1 MANTGWKYA
10 QTVNPQINPN
20 LKKREKWTNWA
31 NAVGNSDKYATSH
44 YTKTVNKTG
53 NYEKSSSGEF
63 SRKVASPIYNY
74 PYRITA
80 HDFRLN
86 IPNGV
91 HITKVEV
98 QVSMKASKGGIAE
111 YPMCT
116 FCIADRN
123 ANVPESKKGTGWH
136 DGLYRHYS
144 SIKIPK
150 TFKNVTYKID
160 EENFK
165 KGKYTVANLNSTY
178 FGVDLEFS
186 DKCDNVAVYLQWVRV
201 RVHYDEPYLI
211 LTHNKSSNQSSPTQI
226 TTGQV
231 NQVIYTLKN
240 KTKANAGTQCLK
252 LDVPYGTKLFSATPS
267 SGTFNSNTNIWT
279 VKCNGV
285 TTASLIL
292 NYIDYTIDTQKINL
306 QGTKCSTAINK
317 VAPSSDFYYT
327 SNKGAIDDFGELTT
341 RLITS
346 PVRKRHDTCF
356 QVDGTV
362 ETSRDATIRVN
373 ILPKFGFNYENLGEN
388 NTLLYDLDE
397 SISQGLTVNEVG
409 SNYIIFNVDEDK
421 RGDVL
426 PISFTYCIRP
436 LVTGDYHMGCAVG
449 GGGDNNPAQ
458 FTVLAPYEY
467 HFGTKTVFDEV
478 NGIAN
483 YLFNGELTGFFNHR
497 IASELGTGAYVL
509 PCRVKEYD
517 SLMTQSKPNI
527 HMYKWEQ
534 LDYIGCVPLEH
545 LHFDPKS
552 TYKDKLLDTH
562 YKNKRYM
569 GKELA
574 SDEDIT
580 LNVRL
585 HPQQVTTM
593 QGLIDMDKPIPIN
606 ANHRCFEG
614 DALNHRG
621 WAEIYGITS
630 TLTNPR
636 WYKCDI
642 DVKYLTHNL
651 NTRFKINRGDKTFT
665 EPMPTVLL
673 ESVESGDA
681 LSTIGQEETTEGQEV
696 DYFIV
701 DTDGGYIYNS
711 EAVDT
716 EYLRDDNDKLIFY
729 VIGDAPDLV
738 QRIYDLW
745 GEENVNITH
754 CETDDEFDDYVDSL
768 IVDGYSIVNA
778 TIGEPITVDN
788 TEYTN
793 ANQRNVFTLDE
804 GQYFSIKSRDIL
816 STVSQISCDW
826 AITKI
831 DEDKENTVSKIVRLI
846 DKASNNVMFEYE
858 YTDFD
863 YSDYDSTDDLVN
875 SQIGCHVIGRAFR
888 KGDYEEVISE
898 DIKVPIVD
906 DADADDEETDVDVLF
921 GSNVSFQLNGNT
933 LNVLDTGYT
942 GKALSRTGIEL
953 EGESYYYEVE
963 FKNRNTDGETGDLTA
978 FIDIVVQD
986 SLLASQYASKYGN
999 MMVSPFPV
1007 AKKNLI
1013 FSRNAEEGVIYYYEN
1028 DKEEFSYLIEPYYQ
1042 YHNGVDLRTSVDSES
1057 YISIFNLN
1065 YGYRTVYLENGLV
1078 SLGINRL
1085 TGHMYLRKWDND
1097 SKEYITLFTFKLNHY
1112 DDVNINSIS
1121 DDKIELQASNTLIS
1135 MYRGHPYVILKHETE
1150 DIDILDNFGRV
1161 WAETVGDDS
1170 QPYPTYFDL
1179 LNTSNILPECVG
1191 GVKTLDDKCVEVFE
1205 CGDTGY
1211 VDCPDLTDVSMT
1223 LDLENPIYEDN
1234 ETEIGVISEDLVD
1247 GDLIYYII
1255 DGDVVDTPVAYP
1267 NKLPYTFGEPKE
1279 YEVSAVYVGDDTRSY
1294 AVANTVTIHAEQVPI
1309 VDPPTPP
1316 ETDEGCQPTTG
1327 TYKLTI
1333 SSPSKFIYRDNQKVT
1348 FRLTR
1353 GGLPVC
1359 SKTIEMVDFK
1369 GINTAMTSRSGY
1381 ASLTNKHISSG
1392 VGSYK
1397 IGARF
1402 FEGKKQICKVFKDV
1416 KVNKATTE
1424 WIQYQDAKK
1433 VNDIAKFKLQ
1443 AVYNKGKSNEW
1454 HRGIANTKVTL
1465 YLDGKAYSKK
1475 TNETGIISVK
1485 VKKKGNRSFK
1495 CSFAGN
1501 KNYKKSVKTFKNK
1514 VKK

>member
-1 MANTGWKYA
+1 MADTGWKYA
-10 QTVNPQINPN
+10 QTVNPQVNPN

-31 NAVGNSDKYATSH
+31 NAVGKSDKYATSH
-44 YTKTVNKTG
+44 YT
-53 NYEKSSSGEF
+53 YEKDKKGN
-63 SRKVASPIYNY
+63 KIYNH
-74 PYRITA
+74 PYKVTA

-86 IPNGV
+86 IPDGAY
-91 HITKVEV
+91 ITDVIV
-98 QVSMKASKGGIAE
+98 QVSMKASKKGVA
-111 YPMCT
+111 T
-116 FCIADRN
+116 FPTVGFYIADRK
-123 ANVPESKKGTGWH
+123 ADVKESKKETGWH
-136 DGLYRHYS
+136 NGIFWNRSTRQITKS
-144 SIKIPK
+144 S
-150 TFKNVTYKID
+150 THATYHLL

-165 KGKYTVANLNSTY
+165 KGKYTVDELNSTY
-178 FGVDLEFS
+178 FGVDLDFNDE
-186 DKCDNVAVYLQWVRV
+186 CDNVAVYLEWVRV
-201 RVHYDEPYLI
+201 KVEYEVPDLS
-211 LTHNKSSNQSSPTQI
+211 LTHNKSSNKSAPTQI
-226 TTGQV
+226 TTGQLNKV
-231 NQVIYTLKN
+231 VYTLKN
-240 KTKANAGTQCLK
+240 KTRANAGTQCLK
-252 LDVPYGTKLFSATPS
+252 LDVPYGTSLISAIAS
-267 SGTFNSNTNIWT
+267 SGSFNTNTNIWS
-279 VKCNGV
+279 VKCGSK
-285 TTASLIL
+285 ASATLTL

-306 QGTKCSTAINK
+306 KGTDCSTAITK
-317 VAPSSDFYYT
+317 IAPSSDFYYT
-327 SNKGAIDDFGELTT
+327 SNKGAVDDFGELTT

-356 QVDGTV
+356 LVDGTV
-362 ETSRDATIRVN
+362 ETSSDTTIRIDIN
-373 ILPKFGFNYENLGEN
+373 AQDGFQYENLGED
-388 NTLLYDLDE
+388 NTLSYSLDE
-397 SISQGLTVNEVG
+397 NISRGLSVNEVG
-409 SNYIIFNVDEDK
+409 SNYIVFDVDEDK

-426 PISFTYCIRP
+426 PISFSYCIRP
-436 LVTGDYHMGCAVG
+436 LNLGDYYMVAMVHG
-449 GGGDNNPAQ
+449 GGENNPAQ
-458 FTVLAPYEY
+458 FTVLDSYEY
-467 HFGTKTVFDEV
+467 HFGSKTVFDESQ
-478 NGIAN
+478 GIAN
-483 YLFNGELTGFFNHR
+483 YLFNREIVGFFNHR
-497 IASELGTGAYVL
+497 IASQLETGAYVL
-509 PCRVKEYD
+509 PCRVKEHD

-552 TYKDKLLDTH
+552 TYKDKLLDTQ

-630 TLTNPR
+630 TLTNPH

-651 NTRFKINRGDKTFT
+651 NTRFKINAGDKTFN

-681 LSTIGQEETTEGQEV
+681 LSSIGQEETTEGQEV
-696 DYFIV
+696 DYFVV

-716 EYLRDDNDKLIFY
+716 EYLKDDDDKLIFY
-729 VIGDAPDLV
+729 VIGDASDLV
-738 QRIYDLW
+738 ARIYELY
-745 GEENVNITH
+745 GEDNVNITH
-754 CETDDEFDDYVDSL
+754 CETDDEFDDYIDSL
-768 IVDGYSIVNA
+768 IVDGYTIINA
-778 TIGEPITVDN
+778 NIGEPISVDN

-816 STVSQISCDW
+816 STVSQVSCDW

-846 DKASNNVMFEYE
+846 DKDTNNVMFEYE

-875 SQIGCHVIGRAFR
+875 SQIGCHVIGRAYR

-933 LNVLDTGYT
+933 LSVLDTGYT

-963 FKNRNTDGETGDLTA
+963 FRNRNTDGETGDLTA

-999 MMVSPFPV
+999 MIVSPFPV
-1007 AKKNLI
+1007 ADKHLI
-1013 FSRNAEEGVIYYYEN
+1013 FSRDAEEGVIYYYEN

-1065 YGYRTVYLENGLV
+1065 YGYRTIYLENGLV

-1085 TGHMYLRKWDND
+1085 TGHMYLRKWDTG
-1097 SKEYITLFTFKLNHY
+1097 SKEYITLFTFQLNHY
-1112 DDVNINSIS
+1112 DDVNINSIN

-1150 DIDILDNFGRV
+1150 DIDIIDKFGRV

-1179 LNTSNILPECVG
+1179 LNTSNMLPECVG
-1191 GVKTLDDKCVEVFE
+1191 GVKTLDDACVEVFE

-1211 VDCPDLTDVSMT
+1211 VDCPDLTDTSIA
-1223 LDLENPIYEDN
+1223 LDLENTIYEDT
-1234 ETEIGVISEDLVD
+1234 ETDIGVTSEDLVD

-1267 NKLPYTFGEPKE
+1267 SKLAYTFGEPKE
-1279 YEVSAVYVGDDTRSY
+1279 YEVSAVFIGDDTRSY
-1294 AVANTVTIHAEQVPI
+1294 AVADTVTIHAEQVPI

-1316 ETDEGCQPTTG
+1316 AEDEDCQPTTG
-1327 TYKLTI
+1327 KYKLTI
-1333 SSPSKFIYRDNQKVT
+1333 SSPSTFTYRDKQKVT

-1369 GINTAMTSRSGY
+1369 YINTAITSRSGY
-1381 ASLTNKHISSG
+1381 ASFTNNHISSDA
-1392 VGSYK
+1392 GSYK

-1402 FEGKKQICKVFKDV
+1402 FEGRQQICKVFKDV
-1416 KVNKATTE
+1416 KVKKATVE
-1424 WIQYQDAKK
+1424 WVQTATASN
-1433 VNDIAKFKLQ
+1433 VNDTARFKLR
-1443 AVYNKGKSNEW
+1443 AVYNKGESTEW
-1454 HRGIANTKVTL
+1454 YREIANTKVTL

-1475 TNETGIISVK
+1475 TNANGNISVK

-1495 CSFAGN
+1495 CSFAGD
-1501 KNYKKSVKTFKNK
+1501 KNHKKAVKTFKNK
-1514 VKK
+1514 VRN